1 MKDDPLA
8 EGHPLTQT
16 ELGAINEAQREAQVR
31 WAEGVPGA
39 EVTTVAGTTHDVHT
53 QRPDVVVAK
62 IRDAIAR
69 T

>member
-1 MKDDPLA
+1 
-8 EGHPLTQT
+8 
-16 ELGAINEAQREAQVR
+16 VR

-53 QRPDVVVAK
+53 EGHDIVVAK
-62 IRDAIAR
+62 IRDALAH